1 MKRKAILIGN
11 TNGLPGVKIDLARTT
26 DFLRSSVGGG
36 WYSNEIEEFE
46 NPSKN
51 IILQKLESVRR
62 ESNDYVFVL
71 FSGHGGQER
80 QTILEL
86 NGSGETISE
95 TLLQDLGSRQLSIF
109 DCCRAVAEQVH
120 KLAAL
125 ASDSASIHESIS
137 VRRKYEERIMEAIPQ
152 QARLY
157 SCAIGE
163 MSYDTPQG
171 AMYLGNFL
179 AAARHYDLNSEFKTV
194 ESAHAEASEATLR
207 DSGRKQSPE
216 ATLPK
221 CLTKQQLVIAM
232 RP

>member
-11 TNGLPGVKIDLARTT
+11 THGLQGVKTDLERTGN
-26 DFLRSSVGGG
+26 FLRSSVGGG
-36 WYSNEIEEFE
+36 WYSNEIEVFE

-51 IILQKLESVRR
+51 ELLRKLEIAKR
-62 ESNDYVFVL
+62 EFNDYVIVL

-95 TLLQDLGSRQLSIF
+95 SQLQDIASRQLTIF
-109 DCCRAVAEQVH
+109 DCCRAVAEQVR
-120 KLAAL
+120 KSAVLESL
-125 ASDSASIHESIS
+125 SASFSEAAS
-137 VRRKYEERIMEAIPQ
+137 VRRRYEERIMEATHQ
-152 QARLY
+152 QVRLY

-163 MSYDTPQG
+163 KSYDTPQG
-171 AMYLGNFL
+171 AMYLGNL
-179 AAARHYDLNSEFKTV
+179 LTAARTIDPYSAFKTI
-194 ESAHAEASEATLR
+194 ESAHAEARMATIR
-207 DSGRKQSPE
+207 DSKEKQSPE
-216 ATLPK
+216 AVLPK